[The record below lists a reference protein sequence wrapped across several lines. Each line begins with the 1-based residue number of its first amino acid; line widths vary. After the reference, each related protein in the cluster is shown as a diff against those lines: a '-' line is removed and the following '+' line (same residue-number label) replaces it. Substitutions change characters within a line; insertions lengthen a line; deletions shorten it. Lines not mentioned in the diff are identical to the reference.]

1 MGIWR
6 SVSEASPR
14 ARAPADLRANTSA
27 AAAAVLFGASVVAVR
42 VAVRDVPPVSL
53 AVLRFGLGGLLLA
66 GILLVVAPR
75 SLRTRWERLPRFGLL
90 GLVLFVLFPLTFNVG
105 LQYTEA
111 SRGAVMLAT
120 MPIWSALLGRV
131 VGERL
136 TRLQV
141 VGVALSVVGIGV
153 AFVEPGRAVGGDA
166 MRLVGDGL
174 LLLTGL
180 LGAVYGLLAKRV
192 LAVDSPATVTTWAM
206 LFGAVLLLPV
216 AVVEGLFPAIGRL
229 DGQLLGVVVFLG
241 VLGGAA
247 AFLLWTWALSRLTP
261 TQVAVYVNLNP
272 VVAALLGVVLLGER
286 RSGLFLLGF
295 AAVVAGVLLVNWP
308 ARRT

>member
-14 ARAPADLRANTSA
+14 ARAPADLRANASA

-75 SLRTRWERLPRFGLL
+75 SLRARWERLPRFALL

-105 LQYTEA
+105 LRYTEA

-120 MPIWSALLGRV
+120 MPIWSALLGRA

-136 TRLQV
+136 TRLQFA
-141 VGVALSVVGIGV
+141 GVALSVVGIGV
-153 AFVEPGRAVGGDA
+153 AFVEPGRAV
-166 MRLVGDGL
+166 R
-174 LLLTGL
+174 
-180 LGAVYGLLAKRV
+180 
-192 LAVDSPATVTTWAM
+192 
-206 LFGAVLLLPV
+206 
-216 AVVEGLFPAIGRL
+216 GRPHAP
-229 DGQLLGVVVFLG
+229 G
-241 VLGGAA
+241 
-247 AFLLWTWALSRLTP
+247 R
-261 TQVAVYVNLNP
+261 
-272 VVAALLGVVLLGER
+272 
-286 RSGLFLLGF
+286 
-295 AAVVAGVLLVNWP
+295 
-308 ARRT
+308 